1 MDDMGRQCKS
11 INSEGEGIC
20 FLENLSC
27 DDSFEV
33 LSYYMQAFRSILKS
47 DGLGTMSLS
56 NWSRNCF
63 VSTCVPSAVW

>member
-27 DDSFEV
+27 DDNFEV

-47 DGLGTMSLS
+47 DGLGTP
-56 NWSRNCF
+56 
-63 VSTCVPSAVW
+63 TGK